1 MYWEEGKQEQILT
14 VPDDVVDISYRIQ
27 CRALPVDHAEALA
40 EALLA
45 KLDWLA
51 ADPQAGVHSI
61 HVADSGNG
69 WMRPDSP
76 NDLIYPSRRTRLTL
90 RVPQARVDEALQLPG
105 TVLDVAGNSLEIGEA
120 SVRPLST
127 LTTLF
132 ARYVVAEDGGDE
144 GVFLESMATEL
155 GDLGIRPRKMM
166 CGISKTIRYGD
177 AKIRTR
183 SLMLADLSVDD
194 SIRLQQQGLGPYRHL
209 GCGLFIPHKDIK
221 QVRAAASTETK

>member
-1 MYWEEGKQEQILT
+1 VYWEEGKQEQVLS

-40 EALLA
+40 EALLTR
-45 KLDWLA
+45 LEWLA
-51 ADPQAGVHSI
+51 SDPQAGVHSI

-76 NDLIYPSRRTRLTL
+76 DDLIYPSRRTRLTL
-90 RVPQARVDEALQLPG
+90 RVPQAHLDDALELPG
-105 TVLDVAGNSLEIGEA
+105 TILDVAGNSLSVGEA

-132 ARYVVAEDGGDE
+132 ARYVAADDGGDE
-144 GVFLESMATEL
+144 NAFLESMATEL
-155 GDLGIRPRKMM
+155 AALDIRPRKMM

-177 AKIRTR
+177 AKILTR
-183 SLMLADLSVDD
+183 SLMLAD
-194 SIRLQQQGLGPYRHL
+194 
-209 GCGLFIPHKDIK
+209 KDIK
-221 QVRAAASTETK
+221 QVRAGASAGTE